1 MYYLVKQLVPPI
13 INTVRWFSFKY
24 GWKGNYKNFQEAQQQ
39 AGGYNADHILEKII
53 GTTQRV
59 KDGLVPYERDGIEY
73 DQIKMNF
80 PLLSSLL
87 WIASQKSGNLT
98 VLDFGGSLGT
108 GYFQTKPYLKGLKN
122 LQWCIVEQ
130 ENYVDAGIKH
140 FENDELHFFYTVKDC
155 MQKHQPDIILFNGV
169 LQYIGDAYL
178 LLEEIKNT
186 KIPFVYFDYTG
197 YLDQEEDRYTI
208 QKVPPVYYGA
218 DASYACIFFS
228 KPKMFQWLKAS
239 YDLCYEFISEPD
251 KYYLELMP
259 FQYEGQL
266 WQLKQT

>member
-1 MYYLVKQLVPPI
+1 MRYLVKQLVPPI
-13 INTVRWFSFKY
+13 FNTIWWFSFKY
-24 GWKGNYKNFQEAQQQ
+24 GWKGDFENFESAQKE

-53 GTTQRV
+53 ATTQRV

-80 PLLSSLL
+80 PLLTSLL
-87 WIASQKSGNLT
+87 WIASKNSGNLT

-108 GYFQTKPYLKGLKN
+108 GYFQTKPYLKGLSN

-130 ENYVDAGIKH
+130 ENYVNAGIKH
-140 FENDELHFFYTVKDC
+140 FENEELHFYYTVKEC

-169 LQYIGDAYL
+169 LQYIGDAYML
-178 LLEEIKNT
+178 LDEVRSA
-186 KIPFVYFDYTG
+186 KIPFVYFDYTA
-197 YLDQEEDRYTI
+197 YLDQEKDRFTI

-228 KPKMFQWLKAS
+228 KPKMFQWLKMH
-239 YDLCYEFISEPD
+239 YELCYEFISDPD

-266 WQLKQT
+266 WQLK